1 MRSKGQ
7 KISPESKADACPPA
21 VACLRSADEHQIC
34 ALSLVA
40 GSHPKQRAAVE
51 DPPRSRDSYGAVM
64 NRSFAGVLEVYN
76 LDIAPNI
83 LPIKA

>member
-1 MRSKGQ
+1 
-7 KISPESKADACPPA
+7 
-21 VACLRSADEHQIC
+21 
-34 ALSLVA
+34 
-40 GSHPKQRAAVE
+40 
-51 DPPRSRDSYGAVM
+51 M